1 MSRMLAFVADRAL
14 TPREAWGADL
24 IAEFAGLA
32 RLHADGWGG
41 AWIDADG
48 DADGEVAST
57 GGVEAF
63 EPGDLDGAAASV
75 ARIAYLRFASKGSPA
90 LPENT
95 QPFVGGGL
103 AFQHNGLLTPRDRAL
118 GLLAPADVAQL
129 VGTTDSEAYFAI
141 VRRHLRAA
149 GPDESARLTAIAA
162 AVNEVRAAYPDAC
175 LNAFLLD
182 DSGLFV
188 VHAAG
193 RAVTP
198 LPAFAERGFT
208 PDLLPPGHGP
218 DYNTLRIVRAASGAF
233 VVATTGVDQDGWD
246 ALPIDSVARI
256 DAAGIRSVLIE
267 PPAAGA
273 GIRSVSM
280 TSPDSHETAPDA
292 VATLVVQVAVTK
304 LDALAVISLA
314 VDSPVLAAGSA
325 RPRIELDGGAWA
337 EVDIPKF
344 GEPPPLAIDVRSPLG
359 IDHARLSALALA
371 AALEREAG
379 WVVYPDFPVAAR

>member
-1 MSRMLAFVADRAL
+1 MLAFVADRAF
-14 TPREAWGADL
+14 TPNEAWGADL
-24 IAEFAGLA
+24 IAEFADLA
-32 RLHADGWGG
+32 RLHADGWGS
-41 AWIDADG
+41 AWIDAG
-48 DADGEVAST
+48 SGVASA

-63 EPGDLDGAAASV
+63 EPGNLDGVEASV
-75 ARIAYLRFASKGSPA
+75 ARILYLRFASKGSPA

-95 QPFVGGGL
+95 QPFVRDGL
-103 AFQHNGLLTPRDRAL
+103 AFEHNGLLAPRDRAL
-118 GLLAPADVAQL
+118 GLLAPAAVAQL
-129 VGTTDSEAYFAI
+129 VGTTDSEVYFAV

-162 AVNEVRAAYPDAC
+162 AVNEVRAVYPDAC

-188 VHAAG
+188 VHSAG
-193 RAVTP
+193 HALTP

-208 PDLLPPGHGP
+208 LDLLPPGHGP
-218 DYNTLRIVRAASGAF
+218 DYNTLRVVRAASGAL

-246 ALPIDSVARI
+246 ALLVDSVSRI
-256 DAAGIRSVLIE
+256 DVAGIRSVPIE
-267 PPAAGA
+267 PAVAGA

-280 TSPDSHETAPDA
+280 TSPDSHEMAPNA
-292 VATLVVQVAVTK
+292 VATLVVQLAVTK

-359 IDHARLSALALA
+359 LDHARLSALALA

-379 WVVYPDFPVAAR
+379 WVVHPDFPVAAP

>member
-1 MSRMLAFVADRAL
+1 MSRMLAFVADRTLA
-14 TPREAWGADL
+14 PNEAWGADL
-24 IAEFAGLA
+24 IGAFADLA
-32 RLHADGWGG
+32 RLHADGWGS
-41 AWIDADG
+41 AWIDSGRA
-48 DADGEVAST
+48 VASA

-63 EPGDLDGAAASV
+63 EPGDLDGAAASI
-75 ARIAYLRFASKGSPA
+75 ARIVYLRFASKGSPA

-95 QPFVGGGL
+95 QPFVRDGL
-103 AFQHNGLLTPRDRAL
+103 AFQHNGLLAPRDLAL
-118 GLLAPADVAQL
+118 GLLAPADVEQL
-129 VGTTDSEAYFAI
+129 VGTTDSEVYFAV

-162 AVNEVRAAYPDAC
+162 AANEVRAVYPAAC

-188 VHAAG
+188 VHSAG
-193 RAVTP
+193 RAATP
-198 LPAFAERGFT
+198 LPAFAGRGFT

-218 DYNTLRIVRAASGAF
+218 DYNTLRVVRATSGAF
-233 VVATTGVDQDGWD
+233 VVATTGVDQDGWG
-246 ALPIDSVARI
+246 ALPIDSVSRI
-256 DAAGIRSVLIE
+256 DAAGIRSVPID
-267 PPAAGA
+267 PAVTGT

-280 TSPDSHETAPDA
+280 TSPDSREAASDA

-314 VDSPVLAAGSA
+314 IDSPVLADGSA

-359 IDHARLSALALA
+359 LDHAQLSALALA

-379 WVVYPDFPVAAR
+379 WLVYPDFPVAAR